1 MQMNKAAGARLFR
14 TLCQRQ
20 FLKAQANTESTDTGL
35 MFVEGRLLNG
45 LAVSEYY
52 TLMLGFHI
60 EHEKQRASSLSLTIL

>member
-45 LAVSEYY
+45 LVV
-52 TLMLGFHI
+52 
-60 EHEKQRASSLSLTIL
+60 